1 MPDVAE
7 SLLSPVPS
15 DAEIRGE
22 STRLQVLCDPDYSP
36 VPSYVFRGGD
46 GKQFYGTARRGE
58 QVMFAFPH
66 RCPRVFVAATIAHE
80 VAHLICEEHGH
91 GDAWRAVYLRVL
103 REAYGLELDAWPDGG
118 DEAIEDLLRAS
129 GC

>member
-1 MPDVAE
+1 MDVIP

-15 DAEIRGE
+15 DAEIVAE
-22 STRLQVLCDPDYSP
+22 SARLQVLCDPDYSP
-36 VPSYVFRGGD
+36 VPAYVFRGGD
-46 GKQFYGTARRGE
+46 GKQFFAAATQGVRVTY
-58 QVMFAFPH
+58 AFPF
-66 RCPRVFVAATIAHE
+66 RCERVFVAATIAHE
-80 VAHLICEEHGH
+80 VAHLLCEEHGH

-118 DEAIEDLLRAS
+118 DEAIEDMLRAS